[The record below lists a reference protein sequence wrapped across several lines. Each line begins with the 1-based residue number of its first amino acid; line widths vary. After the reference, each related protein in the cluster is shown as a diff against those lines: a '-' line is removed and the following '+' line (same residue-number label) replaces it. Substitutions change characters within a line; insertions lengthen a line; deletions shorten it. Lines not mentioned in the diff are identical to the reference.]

1 MEFDVRGKVR
11 RMGNIITGEFRIFV
25 VKGMIGLLVREVI
38 SDKRGSLSLEF
49 LVLGE
54 WTADLCLTM
63 HGAFLLKCVPD
74 LKFSQN

>member
-54 WTADLCLTM
+54 
-63 HGAFLLKCVPD
+63 
-74 LKFSQN
+74 